1 MLRIRGYDSEPDFTA
16 QELRRYLVL
25 DNLSARRQ
33 IERCS
38 QGLITIDASR
48 YGVLDV
54 PIQSNIQ
61 GLTNME
67 VMNLAESYVN
77 DVILASDTQVDSI
90 RDWADFLMFIIPPG
104 TGAWAA
110 FATVSGKQSVFNNR
124 WG

>member
-1 MLRIRGYDSEPDFTA
+1 
-16 QELRRYLVL
+16 
-25 DNLSARRQ
+25 
-33 IERCS
+33 
-38 QGLITIDASR
+38 
-48 YGVLDV
+48 LDV